1 MSRTL
6 RRSLSLS
13 IALALTSLA
22 GMAAAEPVFN
32 AGDIDTSIDACADF
46 NAYVNGKWVAE
57 NPIPS
62 DRTRWGAFDQLRE
75 QSLNAQQDLVN
86 AAETVADMAGKG
98 SIVQKIG
105 WLYRS
110 GMNEAAIEKAGMD
123 PIRPDLWEI
132 ERLKDGKDV
141 ANWIGKAYAEGNGQV
156 FNFGS
161 SADYQDAKRQIAFTF
176 ESGIGLPTKDYYSDD
191 QYADIRKAYRD
202 YIATLLKLSGDDDKS
217 AGKKADSVL
226 AFETRLAAAS
236 LSNVERRDPKNQYQ
250 FVSIAEAN
258 KLTPHFDWN
267 AFFKAQGVTVKDG
280 FSLGQP
286 KFFAEVDRM
295 LAKSPIA
302 DWRNYLA
309 FHTIDDAAPYL
320 SSAFQDANFAFY
332 GKTLNG
338 QPEQRAR
345 WKRVLDVV
353 NGSMGEAL
361 GQLYVDRYF
370 PAESKERAMELV
382 DNVRNAL
389 KVRIEN
395 LDWMSDATKAK
406 ALEKW
411 STFLPKIGYPD
422 KWRDWNGLAISP
434 DNFYANIKAASK
446 FNYAHDLAKIGT
458 ATDRMEWGMTP
469 QTVNAYYSG
478 TTNTINF
485 PAAILQPPFFYAD
498 GDDAINYGAIGAV
511 IGHEASHG
519 FDDKG
524 SQFDGAG
531 NNTNWWTDE
540 DRAKFVARADK
551 LVNQFDG
558 YTPLADYPDKRVN
571 GKLTL
576 GENIADLGGISVAYD
591 ALQAALKDQPTEAG
605 AKIDGF
611 TQEQR
616 FFLSWARVWRGNIR
630 DEAQLVRL
638 NSDSHSPM
646 QFRAIGAPSNLDAF
660 AQAFACQVGDAM
672 VRDGESKVR
681 IW

>member
-1 MSRTL
+1 MSRIV

-13 IALALTSLA
+13 IALAFTTLA
-22 GMAAAEPVFN
+22 GAAAAEPAFN
-32 AGDIDTSIDACADF
+32 AGDIDRNVDACADF

-98 SIVQKIG
+98 SLVQKIG

-123 PIRPDLWEI
+123 PIRPEIWEI
-132 ERLKDGKDV
+132 DRLQNGKDV
-141 ANWIGKAYAEGNGQV
+141 ANWIGKAYAEGNAQL
-156 FNFGS
+156 FSFGS
-161 SADYQDAKRQIAFTF
+161 SADYQDARRQIAFTF
-176 ESGIGLPTKDYYSDD
+176 ESGLGLPTRDYYSDE
-191 QYADIRKAYRD
+191 QYADIRRAYRD
-202 YIATLLKLSGDDDKS
+202 YIAQIFTLAGDDAKAASD
-217 AGKKADSVL
+217 KADSVL
-226 AFETRLAAAS
+226 AFETQLAAAS
-236 LSNVERRDPKNQYQ
+236 LSNVERRDPKNQYK

-258 KLTPHFDWN
+258 EITPHFDWS
-267 AFFKAQGVTVKDG
+267 AFFKAQGLTVKDG
-280 FSLGQP
+280 FSMGQP
-286 KFFAEVDRM
+286 AFFAEVDRL
-295 LAKSPIA
+295 LAKAPVS

-320 SSAFQDANFAFY
+320 SSAFQNASFGFHDKA
-332 GKTLNG
+332 LNG

-353 NGSMGEAL
+353 NGSMGQAL

-370 PAESKERAMELV
+370 PPEAKERALELV
-382 DNVRNAL
+382 NNVHNAL

-422 KWRDWNGLAISP
+422 KWRDWSGLSISP
-434 DNFYANIKAASK
+434 DNFYANIKAAAK
-446 FNYAHDLAKIGT
+446 FNHAYDIAKIGT
-458 ATDRMEWGMTP
+458 ATDRMEWGMSP

-478 TTNTINF
+478 TSNTINF

-498 GDDAINYGAIGAV
+498 GDDAINYGAIGGV

-524 SQFDGAG
+524 SKFDSAG
-531 NNTNWWTDE
+531 NNANWWTDE
-540 DRAKFVARADK
+540 DRAKFEARADK
-551 LVNQFDG
+551 LVEQFEG
-558 YTPLADYPDKRVN
+558 YAPLADHPDKHVN
-571 GKLTL
+571 GRLTL
-576 GENIADLGGISVAYD
+576 GENIADLGGLSVAYD
-591 ALQAALKDQPTEAG
+591 ALQAALKADP
-605 AKIDGF
+605 AKKAEIDGF

-616 FFLSWARVWRGNIR
+616 FFLSWGRVWRGSIR

-646 QFRAIGAPSNLDAF
+646 KFRAIGAPSNMDAF
-660 AQAFACQVGDAM
+660 AAAFACTVGDAM
-672 VRDGESKVR
+672 VRDGEKKVR

>member
-1 MSRTL
+1 MSRIV

-13 IALALTSLA
+13 IALAFTTLA
-22 GMAAAEPVFN
+22 GTAAAESVFD

-75 QSLNAQQDLVN
+75 QSLNAQRDLVD

-98 SIVQKIG
+98 SLVQKIG

-110 GMNEAAIEKAGMD
+110 GMNEVAIEKAGMD
-123 PIRPDLWEI
+123 PIRPEIWAI
-132 ERLKDGKDV
+132 ERLQNGRDV
-141 ANWIGKAYAEGNGQV
+141 ANWIGKAYADGNAQL
-156 FNFGS
+156 FSFGS

-176 ESGIGLPTKDYYSDD
+176 ESGLGLPTKDYYSDD
-191 QYADIRKAYRD
+191 QYADIRRAYRE
-202 YIATLLKLSGDDDKS
+202 YIATIFTLAGDDAKV
-217 AGKKADSVL
+217 AGSKADSVL
-226 AFETRLAAAS
+226 AFESRLAAAS
-236 LSNVERRDPKNQYQ
+236 LSNVERRDPKNQYK

-258 KLTPHFDWN
+258 KVTPHFDWN
-267 AFFKAQGVTVKDG
+267 AFFKAQGVTVQDG
-280 FSLGQP
+280 FSMGQP
-286 KFFAEVDRM
+286 TFFAEVDRL
-295 LAKSPIA
+295 LAKAPIG

-320 SSAFQDANFAFY
+320 SSAFQDASFAFY
-332 GKTLNG
+332 GKKLNG

-353 NGSMGEAL
+353 NGSMGQAL

-370 PAESKERAMELV
+370 PPEAKERALELV
-382 DNVRNAL
+382 NNVQNAL

-422 KWRDWNGLAISP
+422 KWRDWNGLSISP
-434 DNFYANIKAASK
+434 DNFYANIKAAAK
-446 FNYAHDLAKIGT
+446 FNRAYDIAKIGT
-458 ATDRMEWGMTP
+458 ATDRMEWGMSP

-485 PAAILQPPFFYAD
+485 PAAILQPPFFYAN
-498 GDDAINYGAIGAV
+498 GDDAINYGAIGGV

-524 SQFDGAG
+524 SKFDSVG
-531 NNTNWWTDE
+531 NNANWWTDE
-540 DRAKFVARADK
+540 DRAKFEARADK
-551 LVNQFDG
+551 LVEQFEG
-558 YTPLADYPDKRVN
+558 YAPLADHPDKHVN
-571 GKLTL
+571 GRLTL
-576 GENIADLGGISVAYD
+576 GENIADLGGLSVAYD
-591 ALQAALKDQPTEAG
+591 ALQAALKADPEKN

-616 FFLSWARVWRGNIR
+616 FFLSWGRVWRGSIR

-638 NSDSHSPM
+638 NSDSHSPLK
-646 QFRAIGAPSNLDAF
+646 FRAIGAPSNMDAF

-672 VRDGESKVR
+672 VRDGEHKVR